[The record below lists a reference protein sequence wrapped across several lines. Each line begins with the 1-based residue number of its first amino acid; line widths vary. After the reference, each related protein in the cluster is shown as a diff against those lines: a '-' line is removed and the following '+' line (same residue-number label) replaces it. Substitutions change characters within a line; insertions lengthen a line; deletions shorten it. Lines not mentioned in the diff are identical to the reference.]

1 MKVFIVEDSVIIRG
15 RIILNLTS
23 MSGVWVCGVSGI
35 ATEAIELIEK
45 EKPDIAII
53 DIRIIGGSGL
63 EVLQK
68 AKEANPS
75 LIAIILTNYP
85 FSEYKEKCLELG
97 ADFFFDKS
105 TEFDKAFEVIERLVC
120 VGGNLKAMNM

>member
-35 ATEAIELIEK
+35 ATEAIEFIEK

-53 DIRIIGGSGL
+53 DIRIFGGSGL
-63 EVLQK
+63 DVLQK

-85 FSEYKEKCLELG
+85 FPEYKEKCLELG

-105 TEFDKAFEVIERLVC
+105 TEFDKAFDVIARLVS